1 MVMSAEAGAW
11 LSWSERLVYTQD
23 VGGSNPSAPIRNVR
37 SAFGRPDVPIW
48 RTLRDDAAR
57 E

>member
-48 RTLRDDAAR
+48 RALRDDAAL